1 MIYVIK
7 IMAMSY
13 SLMDVKEA
21 ALKAQRLRKQTAELR
36 GRLEAV
42 QRELDETN
50 ALLKLAL
57 QSAGEDVS
65 EMSEADFQ
73 TILAEFND
81 PKLITVEVV
90 YATRDKQS
98 CSEIQLS
105 PGATVEDGIAVSGL
119 LESFPEIDLSKFKV
133 GIFGVIKPMS
143 HPVKEGD
150 RIEIYRPVE
159 SRK

>member
-1 MIYVIK
+1 MEI
-7 IMAMSY
+7 
-13 SLMDVKEA
+13 KEA
-21 ALKAQRLRKQTAELR
+21 AQKAHRLRKQTAELR
-36 GRLEAV
+36 DRLELM

-50 ALLKLAL
+50 EQIKQAL

-65 EMSEADFQ
+65 TMSEAEFQ

-90 YATRDKQS
+90 YATREKQS
-98 CSEIQLS
+98 GSEIQLS
-105 PGATVEDGIAVSGL
+105 PGATIEDGISVSGL
-119 LESFPEIDLSKFKV
+119 LDTFPEIDLGKFKV
-133 GIFGVIKPMS
+133 GVFGAIKPMS
-143 HPVKEGD
+143 HPVKDGD